1 VPSLA
6 AHPPPEG
13 PWDTPSQRSSD
24 GSGIL
29 RKPLFTRPDDAY
41 TWTLAT
47 GQLVC
52 WNAAM
57 THFGRRFDLRLG
69 LWVLLMVGLQAC
81 RTTQPPAPSTPVP
94 DASEATVPPSRPVMP
109 PDAPLAAE
117 ARWLAELFAGT
128 PVQVSGERDG
138 SVRLAVPMKYAFD
151 APAAAAPKPPLQAVL
166 DKLSQSLKRQPAA
179 RLQAAPPAGKGSAE
193 RLAAIRSH
201 LAGRGVPNWRVAA
214 AAPAEADQVLL
225 RLVSPAGGVRKL
237 DDSTLPPP
245 PPPPASAGRN
255 AGAASGAA
263 R

>member
-1 VPSLA
+1 
-6 AHPPPEG
+6 
-13 PWDTPSQRSSD
+13 
-24 GSGIL
+24 
-29 RKPLFTRPDDAY
+29 
-41 TWTLAT
+41 
-47 GQLVC
+47 
-52 WNAAM
+52 
-57 THFGRRFDLRLG
+57 
-69 LWVLLMVGLQAC
+69 
-81 RTTQPPAPSTPVP
+81 
-94 DASEATVPPSRPVMP
+94 MP

-117 ARWLAELFAGT
+117 ARWLGELFAGT

-193 RLAAIRSH
+193 RLAAIRAH

-245 PPPPASAGRN
+245 PPPPTSAGRN
-255 AGAASGAA
+255 APAASGAA